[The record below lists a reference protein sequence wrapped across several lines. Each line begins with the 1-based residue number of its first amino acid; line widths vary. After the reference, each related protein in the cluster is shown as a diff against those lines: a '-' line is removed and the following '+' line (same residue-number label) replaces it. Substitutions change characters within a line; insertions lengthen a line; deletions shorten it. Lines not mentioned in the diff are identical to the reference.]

1 MNKIKAFDANE
12 ELAKNINKFNDMAG
26 TEGLCVPLAA
36 AYTALVKQ
44 VNTFVKP
51 VTMFKSQIIDAIDSA
66 TTDVFDEINEGINI
80 LSTVTQSL
88 GSLQIQGS
96 TLSKLNILKTI
107 CLDFDDILPFSVQ
120 NMIDNAIDESSDWL
134 TDKMESWF
142 DIPDESLVQLD
153 EAIDYFKSHAL
164 SSALSDTAKFVL
176 SPLDAYRTF
185 IKNSGIITIL
195 ERMKKFERCMTN
207 PQHCNRPRK
216 DFYYPGTHKYNSQYY
231 MDLFAINLKG
241 EIQLKRFVS
250 STKRLETRVA
260 KTLRKLD
267 EFRKSPITNV

>member
-1 MNKIKAFDANE
+1 MNKIKAFNANE
-12 ELAKNINKFNDMAG
+12 ILAKNINKFNDVAG
-26 TEGLCVPLAA
+26 TQGLCVPLAA

-44 VNTFVKP
+44 VNVFATP
-51 VTMFKSQIIDAIDSA
+51 IGLFKSQIIGAIDSA

-80 LSTVTQSL
+80 LSTVTTSL

-107 CLDFDDILPFSVQ
+107 CLDFDDILPFSIQ
-120 NMIDNAIDESSDWL
+120 NMIDNAINSAADAASDLMDE
-134 TDKMESWF
+134 WF
-142 DIPDESLVQLD
+142 DLPDDTLAQLED
-153 EAIDYFKSHAL
+153 AIDFFKSHAL
-164 SSALSDTAKFVL
+164 SSALSDAAKFVL
-176 SPLDAYRTF
+176 SPLDAYRSF
-185 IKNSGIITIL
+185 IKNSGILTIL

-216 DFYYPGTHKYNSQYY
+216 DFYFPGTHKYNSQYY

-241 EIQLKRFVS
+241 EIQLKRLIS
-250 STKRLETRVA
+250 DTKRLETKVA

-267 EFRKSPITNV
+267 DFRKSPITRV